1 MAKVRFFIDPIGN
14 TFSLWL
20 KDPREEDSCEI
31 SRTGDILSLD
41 KKGQIFGFEKLNF
54 LPEEFLNR
62 LTLESPDKMR
72 GELVLVEKRQNTG
85 E

>member
-20 KDPREEDSCEI
+20 GEPKEEDSCEL

-41 KKGQIFGFEKLNF
+41 KKKQVFGFEKLNF
-54 LPEEFLNR
+54 LPEEFLKR
-62 LTLESPDKMR
+62 LKLEAPDKMR
-72 GELVLVEKRQNTG
+72 GELEMDRKKT
-85 E
+85 